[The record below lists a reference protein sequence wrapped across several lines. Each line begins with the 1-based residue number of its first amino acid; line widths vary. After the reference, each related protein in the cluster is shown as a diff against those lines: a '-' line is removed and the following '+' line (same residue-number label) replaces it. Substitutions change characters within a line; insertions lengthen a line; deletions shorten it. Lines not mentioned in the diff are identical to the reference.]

1 MTLSP
6 NGQYRVQG
14 WVVSVFVHG
23 LALTVALGLMAQ
35 VKPVVPK
42 EVFKWDVAL
51 VEPQRIQ
58 ETVQTEAKPTQEPAK
73 PTPRPAA
80 SAPSK
85 PQMITQEVQPREV
98 TPVVQREIRQVVET
112 SQPIQQAVAVQA
124 RTEEVTP
131 VREQQLAEVQQ
142 TDQSVV
148 ESVGPPVQ
156 HEAVTA
162 EPASTAAPATPAAN
176 DAKPAESVAQE
187 SPPQVAMATR
197 SIPAVKADYGWLAES
212 LRRRLA
218 ELKRYP
224 SAARLNGWEGKVVLR
239 AVIRAD
245 GHLSEVKVHR
255 SSGYEALDNAALEA
269 IRLACPLHMHQ
280 PLGTSEVAVYV
291 PMVYSLGS

>member
-1 MTLSP
+1 
-6 NGQYRVQG
+6 
-14 WVVSVFVHG
+14 VSVFVHG